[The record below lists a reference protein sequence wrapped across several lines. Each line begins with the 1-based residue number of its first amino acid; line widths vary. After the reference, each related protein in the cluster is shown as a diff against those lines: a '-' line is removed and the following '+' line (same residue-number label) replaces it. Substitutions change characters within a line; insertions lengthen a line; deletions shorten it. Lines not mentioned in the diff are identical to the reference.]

1 MEPGGSV
8 VDFVVHQG
16 TSTMGI
22 RIQTERF
29 HVFADAATQMKDL
42 STKIHVKALD
52 KIIDIYDQW
61 SIADR
66 TGEATI
72 KQVKRALQG
81 IQEQDPLRFG
91 TAQRKRAIK

>member
-16 TSTMGI
+16 VGTLGI

-29 HVFADAATQMKDL
+29 HIFADVAEQMRDFAV
-42 STKIHVKALD
+42 KIHLQALD
-52 KIIDIYDQW
+52 KVIDVFDQW
-61 SIADR
+61 SISDR
-66 TGEATI
+66 TGEATV
-72 KQVKRALQG
+72 KQIRRAIQG
-81 IQEQDPLRFG
+81 IQEEDPIRFG